1 MKSACFIKLL
11 VMRNIFSILKQE
23 NDKSCK
29 NDCHSNNNPYAE
41 QIANK
46 VLQVFIPER
55 FHGRK
60 NKDIQCFPA
69 NNM

>member
-1 MKSACFIKLL
+1 MKSSCLVKLL
-11 VMRNIFSILKQE
+11 VMRNIASILKQK
-23 NDKSCK
+23 NDKSCQ
-29 NDCHSNNNPYAE
+29 NYSHSNNDSYAK

-46 VLQVFIPER
+46 GLQIFIPER

-60 NKDIQCFPA
+60 NKHIQGSPA